1 MSSEE
6 YAKSESGEIQGSTPE
21 VSFNLP
27 VVFSA
32 AVLAG
37 MLGAAASLIMTS
49 TLGLDWSLR
58 LVIAPH
64 AALSFAILS
73 GWAAA
78 TFSMDR
84 EEECTVEPM
93 QVLCPVNEAAFLETR
108 RDRRIAA

>member
-6 YAKSESGEIQGSTPE
+6 YDDSEGGVSQDSTDE

-27 VVFSA
+27 RVLSA

-37 MLGAAASLIMTS
+37 MLGATASLVMTS
-49 TLGLDWSLR
+49 TLGLDWTLR

-64 AALSFAILS
+64 AALSFAIMS

-78 TFSMDR
+78 TFSKCQV
-84 EEECTVEPM
+84 EECTAEPM
-93 QVLCPVNEAAFLETR
+93 PVLCPANEATFSETH
-108 RDRRIAA
+108 RDHWIAA